1 MNAPQSHAP
10 ITLDHW
16 IGGQALP
23 PQGGAYFDD
32 LNPLDDSVYA
42 HAADG
47 NAADVERA
55 VQAAAQA
62 FPAFRKLLAKDREAL
77 LQKAA
82 ALLER
87 DRQDFIDILID
98 EVGSP
103 LMKAGFEVQFAI
115 GMLRAAAGVPR
126 RITGQTL
133 PSDSAD
139 RWSLS
144 LREPLGV
151 VAGITP
157 FNVPMIKVIKQSAM
171 ALACGNTFVNLPSE
185 HAPRLS
191 LRVAQLYQE
200 AGFPA
205 GSFNVVLGNGAVIGD
220 ALTGHPLVKSVT
232 FTGSSVV
239 GQHIAEICA
248 KQLKKFTLELGGKSP
263 LIVMDDADLAGAVR
277 AAAMGTFFY
286 QGQACMASSRILVQR
301 GIFERFSQALAGAAA
316 GLKGGDLRDPG
327 TTLGPIISGRQR
339 SRVKT
344 HIEDAAAK
352 GARVLA
358 GGSFS
363 GFQCAP
369 TVLTDVTPD
378 MTLFYEETF
387 GPVTALYPFDTLEEA
402 LAMAND
408 TPYGL
413 SAAIYTSNINSALQ
427 AASGIHTGMVHI
439 NAPSLY
445 DEPHVPFG
453 GVGQS
458 GVGREGTDCDLDAM
472 TEWKWVTI
480 QLPTDAPGHH

>member
-1 MNAPQSHAP
+1 MNAPQSTAP
-10 ITLDHW
+10 VTLDHW
-16 IGGQALP
+16 IGGAAVP
-23 PQGGAYFDD
+23 PAGGQYFDD
-32 LNPLDDSVYA
+32 LNPLDDSLYA
-42 HAADG
+42 RAADG

-103 LMKAGFEVQFAI
+103 VMKAGFEVQFAI

-191 LRVAQLYQE
+191 LRVAQLYHE

-220 ALTGHPLVKSVT
+220 ALTGHALVKSVT

-239 GQHIAEICA
+239 GRHIAEICA

-263 LIVMDDADLAGAVR
+263 LIVMDDADL
-277 AAAMGTFFY
+277 
-286 QGQACMASSRILVQR
+286 
-301 GIFERFSQALAGAAA
+301 
-316 GLKGGDLRDPG
+316 
-327 TTLGPIISGRQR
+327 
-339 SRVKT
+339 
-344 HIEDAAAK
+344 
-352 GARVLA
+352 
-358 GGSFS
+358 GS
-363 GFQCAP
+363 A
-369 TVLTDVTPD
+369 
-378 MTLFYEETF
+378 
-387 GPVTALYPFDTLEEA
+387 
-402 LAMAND
+402 
-408 TPYGL
+408 
-413 SAAIYTSNINSALQ
+413 
-427 AASGIHTGMVHI
+427 
-439 NAPSLY
+439 
-445 DEPHVPFG
+445 
-453 GVGQS
+453 
-458 GVGREGTDCDLDAM
+458 
-472 TEWKWVTI
+472 
-480 QLPTDAPGHH
+480 

>member
-1 MNAPQSHAP
+1 MNAPQPHTP
-10 ITLDHW
+10 VTLDHW
-16 IGGQALP
+16 IGGQAVP

-42 HAADG
+42 RAADG
-47 NAADVERA
+47 SPQDVEHA
-55 VQAAAQA
+55 VQAAANA

-87 DRQDFIDILID
+87 DRQDFINILID

-103 LMKAGFEVQFAI
+103 VMKAGFEVQFAI

-191 LRVAQLYQE
+191 LRVAQLYHE

-205 GSFNVVLGNGAVIGD
+205 GSFNVVLGNGAAIGD
-220 ALTGHPLVKSVT
+220 ALTGHALVKSVT

-239 GQHIAEICA
+239 GRHIAEICA

-263 LIVMDDADLAGAVR
+263 LIVMDDADLGSAVR

-344 HIEDAAAK
+344 HIADATAK

-369 TVLTDVTPD
+369 TVLTDVTPA

-458 GVGREGTDCDLDAM
+458 GYGREGTDCDLDAM